1 MRVVGVQDF
10 GGPEALQVYEVAEPH
25 AGPGEVRI
33 NVRAAAVNPTD
44 TYTRNGSRAGV
55 PHTDT
60 PHVPGMD
67 VAGVV
72 DEVGEGVTTVRIG
85 DDVMAM
91 VIPSEG
97 YGGYSE
103 YVVVPQR
110 SVTLTPWGISHAEA
124 CTLPMNGLT
133 AQLSLDMLNLAP
145 GQTLAVTGAAG
156 TYGAYVVELAK
167 AAGLRVIADS
177 SEADE
182 PLVRSLGAD
191 VIVRRGADVA
201 QRIREHAPD
210 GVDGLADGSVQNEAA
225 TPAVRTG
232 GGFATVR
239 GWSGN
244 DNPDVTVH
252 HVWVRSYVE
261 EWEKLDRLRELVES
275 RAVSLRV
282 AGRFPAAEAAEAH
295 RRLERGGAR
304 GRYVI
309 EF

>member
-1 MRVVGVQDF
+1 MRVVGVTEF
-10 GGPEALQVYEVAEPH
+10 GGPEALRVYEVAEPH

-55 PHTDT
+55 PHVES

-72 DEVGEGVTTVRIG
+72 DEVGEGVTTVRVG
-85 DDVMAM
+85 DDAMAI
-91 VIPSEG
+91 VVPSEG

-110 SVTLTPWGISHAEA
+110 SVTRMPAGRTYAEA
-124 CTLPMNGLT
+124 CTIPMNALT
-133 AQLSLDMLNLAP
+133 AQLSLDLLGLRP
-145 GQTLAVTGAAG
+145 GSTLAVTGAAG

-167 AAGLRVIADS
+167 ADGLRVIADS
-177 SEADE
+177 SEKDE
-182 PLVRSLGAD
+182 SLVRSLGAD
-191 VIVRRGADVA
+191 VIVRRGPDVA
-201 QRIREHAPD
+201 QRILGQVPG
-210 GVDGLADGSVQNEAA
+210 GVDAVADGSVQNEQLL
-225 TPAVRTG
+225 TAVRPG

-244 DNPDVTVH
+244 TDPNVTVH
-252 HVWVRSYVE
+252 HVWVRTYAQ
-261 EWEKLDRLRELVES
+261 EWEKLDRIRALVES
-275 RAVSLRV
+275 GSVSVRV
-282 AGRFPAAEAAEAH
+282 AGQFPAANAAEAH
-295 RRLERGGAR
+295 RLLERGGAR
-304 GRYVI
+304 GRFVI

>member
-1 MRVVGVQDF
+1 MRVVGVKDF
-10 GGPEALQVYEVAEPH
+10 GGPEALQVYEVETPH

-55 PHTDT
+55 SHTPI

-72 DEVGEGVTTVRIG
+72 DEVGEGVTTVRPG

-110 SVTLTPWGISHAEA
+110 SVTLMPWGKSHAEA

-201 QRIREHAPD
+201 QRILEHAPG
-210 GVDGLADGSVQNEAA
+210 GVDGLADGSVQNELV
-225 TPAVRTG
+225 TPAVRKG

-252 HVWVRSYVE
+252 HVWVRTYVQ
-261 EWEKLDRLRELVES
+261 EWDKLERLRELVES
-275 RAVSLRV
+275 GSMSLRV
-282 AGRFPAAEAAEAH
+282 AGTFPAAEASEAH
-295 RRLERGGAR
+295 RLLERGGAR
-304 GRYVI
+304 GRFVI

>member
-1 MRVVGVQDF
+1 MRVVGVKDF
-10 GGPEALQVYEVAEPH
+10 GGPEALQVFEVAEPH

-33 NVRAAAVNPTD
+33 NVRTAAVNPTD

-55 PHTDT
+55 PHVDT

-72 DEVGEGVTTVRIG
+72 DEVGEGVTTVRVG
-85 DDVMAM
+85 DDVMAI
-91 VIPSEG
+91 VVPKEG

-103 YVVVPQR
+103 YLVVPQR
-110 SVTLTPWGISHAEA
+110 SVTLMPLDFSHAEA

-133 AQLSLDMLNLAP
+133 AQLSLDMLGLTP

-182 PLVRSLGAD
+182 ALVRSLGAD
-191 VIVRRGADVA
+191 VVVRRGPDVA
-201 QRIREHAPD
+201 QRILEHAPG
-210 GVDGLADGSVQNEAA
+210 GVAGLADGSVQNAEVLS
-225 TPAVRTG
+225 AVRTG

-239 GWSGN
+239 GWPGDDTS
-244 DNPDVTVH
+244 DVTVH
-252 HVWVRSYVE
+252 HVWVREYAQ
-261 EWEKLDRLRELVES
+261 EWEKLERLRELVES
-275 RAVSLRV
+275 GAVSLRV
-282 AGRFPAAEAAEAH
+282 AGRFPAAEAPEAH
-295 RRLERGGAR
+295 RLLERGGAR
-304 GRYVI
+304 GRFVI

>member
-1 MRVVGVQDF
+1 MRVVGAKDF
-10 GGPEALQVYEVAEPH
+10 GGPEALRVFEVAEPH

-55 PHTDT
+55 PHSDI

-72 DEVGEGVTTVRIG
+72 DEIGDGVTTVGIG

-110 SVTLTPWGISHAEA
+110 SVTRMPRGTSYAEA
-124 CTLPMNGLT
+124 CTLPMNALT
-133 AQLSLDMLNLAP
+133 ARLSLDLLGLAP
-145 GQTLAVTGAAG
+145 GDTLAVTGAAG

-167 AAGLRVIADS
+167 ADGLRVIADS

-182 PLVRSLGAD
+182 ALVRSLGAD
-191 VIVRRGADVA
+191 VIVRRGPEVA
-201 QRIREHAPD
+201 QRILEHAPD

-225 TPAVRTG
+225 TPAVRRG

-244 DNPDVTVH
+244 ENPDVTVH
-252 HVWVRSYVE
+252 HVWVRSYVQ

-275 RAVSLRV
+275 GAVSLRV
-282 AGRFPAAEAAEAH
+282 AGTFPAAEASEAH
-295 RRLERGGAR
+295 RLLERGGTR
-304 GRYVI
+304 GRFVI

>member
-1 MRVVGVQDF
+1 MRVVGVKDF
-10 GGPEALQVYEVAEPH
+10 GGPEALQVYEVETPH

-55 PHTDT
+55 PHTPI

-72 DEVGEGVTTVRIG
+72 DEVGEGVTTVRPG

-110 SVTLTPWGISHAEA
+110 SVTLMPWGKSHAEA

-201 QRIREHAPD
+201 QRILEHAPG
-210 GVDGLADGSVQNEAA
+210 GVDGLADGSVQNELV
-225 TPAVRTG
+225 TPAVRKG

-252 HVWVRSYVE
+252 HVWVRTYVQ
-261 EWEKLDRLRELVES
+261 EWDKLERLRELVES
-275 RAVSLRV
+275 GSMSLRV
-282 AGRFPAAEAAEAH
+282 AGTFPAAEASEAH
-295 RRLERGGAR
+295 RLLERGGAR
-304 GRYVI
+304 GRFVI

>member
-1 MRVVGVQDF
+1 MRVVGVKDF
-10 GGPEALQVYEVAEPH
+10 GGPEALQVYEVEAPH

-55 PHTDT
+55 PHSPI

-72 DEVGEGVTTVRIG
+72 DEVGEGVTTVRRG

-103 YVVVPQR
+103 FVVVPQR
-110 SVTLTPWGISHAEA
+110 SVTLMPWGKSHAEA

-133 AQLSLDMLNLAP
+133 AQLSLDMLALSP

-182 PLVRSLGAD
+182 ALVRSLGAD

-201 QRIREHAPD
+201 QRILEHAPG
-210 GVDGLADGSVQNEAA
+210 GVDGLADGAVQNELV
-225 TPAVRTG
+225 TPAVRKG

-239 GWSGN
+239 GWAGN

-252 HVWVRSYVE
+252 HVWVRAYVQ
-261 EWEKLDRLRELVES
+261 EWEKLERLRELVES
-275 RAVSLRV
+275 GSMSLRV
-282 AGRFPAAEAAEAH
+282 AGQFPAAEAAEAH
-295 RRLERGGAR
+295 RLLERGGAR
-304 GRYVI
+304 GRFVI

>member
-1 MRVVGVQDF
+1 MRVVGVKDF
-10 GGPEALQVYEVAEPH
+10 GGPEALQVYEVDAPH
-25 AGPGEVRI
+25 VGPGPVRI

-55 PHTDT
+55 PYTPV

-72 DEVGEGVTTVRIG
+72 DEVGEGVTTVRPG

-110 SVTLTPWGISHAEA
+110 SVTLMPWGKSHAEA

-191 VIVRRGADVA
+191 VIVRRGDDVA
-201 QRIREHAPD
+201 QRILEHAPG
-210 GVDGLADGSVQNEAA
+210 GVDGLADGAVQNELV
-225 TPAVRTG
+225 TSAVRKG

-252 HVWVRSYVE
+252 HVWVRTYVE
-261 EWEKLDRLRELVES
+261 EWEKLERLRELVES
-275 RAVSLRV
+275 GAVSLRV
-282 AGRFPAAEAAEAH
+282 AGRFPAADAAEAH
-295 RRLERGGAR
+295 RLLERGGAR
-304 GRYVI
+304 GRFVI